1 MANTKEIKA
10 QVEALEK
17 EQTDRVSTV
26 NQINERMGEMREAMA
41 QLKEAHDY
49 TRGKIEALKGLL
61 PNETGEETATVNE
74 KAK

>member
-1 MANTKEIKA
+1 
-10 QVEALEK
+10 
-17 EQTDRVSTV
+17 
-26 NQINERMGEMREAMA
+26 MGEMREAMA